1 MSILGKITIILLI
14 FSKINAI
21 IVAEY
26 LEDVMFNSMNDE
38 EWRVARM
45 ERLGLKEDPFKLSA
59 DPRYLYL
66 GPEHLAVYRQAQ
78 GVVSRRRG
86 LALFSGD
93 MGMGKSSLARRIYD
107 LYAGEDSVVISYIHT
122 ASFKSGMDAARQISL
137 SLGLPTQRSFQ
148 RQMDTLERLMAD
160 EYTRNRNVVIILDDA
175 QMMEPEALEVL
186 HRLYN
191 FDYDSKVVQILAFGQ
206 REMNSLFETNK
217 AVNARVFVRLAL
229 PPLTLSSSLQMVLF
243 RLNVAGRSEPF
254 IDDDAF
260 ELLYD
265 RSQGVPR
272 EIIRFCALATD
283 LVLQSDVSTITID
296 IVREVVAYET

>member
-1 MSILGKITIILLI
+1 
-14 FSKINAI
+14 
-21 IVAEY
+21 
-26 LEDVMFNSMNDE
+26 MFNSLNDE
-38 EWRVARM
+38 EWRVARL
-45 ERLGLKEDPFKLSA
+45 ERLNLREDPFKLSA

-107 LYAGEDSVVISYIHT
+107 LYAADDNLMISYIHT
-122 ASFKSGMDAARQISL
+122 AAFKSAMDAARQISV
-137 SLGLPTQRSFQ
+137 SLNLPTQRSFQ
-148 RQMDTLERLMAD
+148 RQMETLEKLMAD
-160 EYTRNRNVVIILDDA
+160 MYTKGSNVVIILDDA
-175 QMMEPEALEVL
+175 QMMNAEALEVL

-191 FDYDSKVVQILAFGQ
+191 FDYDAKVVQILAFGQ

-260 ELLYD
+260 ELLYE
-265 RSQGVPR
+265 RSEGVPR
-272 EIIRFCALATD
+272 EIIRLCALSTD
-283 LVLQSDVSTITID
+283 LVLQNDVSTINLD
-296 IVREVVAYET
+296 IVREVVAYEA

>member
-1 MSILGKITIILLI
+1 
-14 FSKINAI
+14 
-21 IVAEY
+21 
-26 LEDVMFNSMNDE
+26 MFNSMNDE

-78 GVVSRRRG
+78 GVVARRRG

-122 ASFKSGMDAARQISL
+122 ASFKSGMDAARQISV

-175 QMMEPEALEVL
+175 QMMESEALEVL

-243 RLNVAGRSEPF
+243 RLNVAGRGEPF

-272 EIIRFCALATD
+272 EIIRYCALATD
-283 LVLQSDVSTITID
+283 VVLQSDVSTITID

>member
-1 MSILGKITIILLI
+1 
-14 FSKINAI
+14 
-21 IVAEY
+21 
-26 LEDVMFNSMNDE
+26 MFNSLNDE
-38 EWRVARM
+38 EWRVARL
-45 ERLGLKEDPFKLSA
+45 ERLNLREDPFKLSA

-107 LYAGEDSVVISYIHT
+107 LYAADDNLMISYIHT
-122 ASFKSGMDAARQISL
+122 AAFKSAMDAARQISV
-137 SLGLPTQRSFQ
+137 SLNLPTQRSFQ
-148 RQMDTLERLMAD
+148 RQMETLEKLMAD
-160 EYTRNRNVVIILDDA
+160 MYTKGSNVVIILDDA
-175 QMMEPEALEVL
+175 QMMNAEALEVL

-191 FDYDSKVVQILAFGQ
+191 FDYDAKVVQILAFGQ
-206 REMNSLFETNK
+206 REMNALFETSK

-260 ELLYD
+260 ELLYE
-265 RSQGVPR
+265 RSEGVPR
-272 EIIRFCALATD
+272 EIIRLCALSTD
-283 LVLQSDVSTITID
+283 LVLQKDVSTINLD
-296 IVREVVAYET
+296 IVREVVAYEA

>member
-1 MSILGKITIILLI
+1 
-14 FSKINAI
+14 
-21 IVAEY
+21 
-26 LEDVMFNSMNDE
+26 MFNSMNDE

-78 GVVSRRRG
+78 GVVARRRG

-107 LYAGEDSVVISYIHT
+107 LYAAEDSVVISYIHT

-260 ELLYD
+260 ELLYE

-272 EIIRFCALATD
+272 EIIRYCALATD
-283 LVLQSDVSTITID
+283 FVLQSDVSTITID
-296 IVREVVAYET
+296 IVREVVAYEA